1 MDKKISVIIPVYN
14 VEKYLA
20 RCIESILKNTYKNIE
35 IILVNDGSKDTS
47 QNIINNY
54 KKKYGDII
62 KSKEQENKGPAEA
75 RNVGI
80 EMANRRI
87 FNVYR

>member
-62 KSKEQENKGPAEA
+62 KSKEKENK
-75 RNVGI
+75 
-80 EMANRRI
+80 
-87 FNVYR
+87 